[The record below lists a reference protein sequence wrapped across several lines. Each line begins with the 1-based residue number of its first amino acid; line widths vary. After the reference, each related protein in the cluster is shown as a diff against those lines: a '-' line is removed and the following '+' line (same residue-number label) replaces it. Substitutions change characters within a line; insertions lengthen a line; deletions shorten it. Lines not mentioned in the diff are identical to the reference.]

1 MELLSHQVIAEKIIN
16 LLGKKNFIL
25 VNQEALIF
33 TDFSTKATLSC
44 SFLPLLK
51 FQDSLD
57 LKWINDFT
65 ITKTSS
71 SSLRRSG
78 TEIKSST
85 ISQIHQK
92 EIKFV
97 ALEARQPKLYDEALV
112 VKYYLEDQSHSEELY
127 SLEKISHDLFKDIFN
142 EVGFI

>member
-1 MELLSHQVIAEKIIN
+1 MELLSHQAIAEKIIN
-16 LLGKKNFIL
+16 VLAKKDFIL
-25 VNQEALIF
+25 VNKEALIF
-33 TDFSTKATLSC
+33 TDLSTKATVSC
-44 SFLPLLK
+44 SFLPLIQ

-65 ITKTSS
+65 VTKTSS

-97 ALEARQPKLYDEALV
+97 ALEARQPKIFDEALV
-112 VKYYLEDQSHSEELY
+112 VKYYLEDKSHSEALH

-142 EVGFI
+142 DLDFN